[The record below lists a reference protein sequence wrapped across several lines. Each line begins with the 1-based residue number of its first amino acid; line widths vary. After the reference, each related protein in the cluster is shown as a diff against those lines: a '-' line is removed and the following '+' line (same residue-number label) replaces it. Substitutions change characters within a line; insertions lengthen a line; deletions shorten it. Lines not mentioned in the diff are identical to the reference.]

1 VSEDS
6 LPDGSPAPL
15 PPIEFSA
22 KLTGAL
28 KDPLWDAGAPGLLFG
43 SSWFVASRRRR
54 RVHRGDIH
62 TKTNSNFQ
70 KISANFF
77 SNTPIDLYGREA
89 PPSKTRPPGR
99 RVSRISMLFPGSEE
113 AGKAGGWCEMF
124 QCIVHTK
131 PQRLTLILESA

>member
-1 VSEDS
+1 MSEDS

-43 SSWFVASRRRR
+43 SSWFVASRTRR
-54 RVHRGDIH
+54 RVYRGDIH

-70 KISANFF
+70 KILRIF
-77 SNTPIDLYGREA
+77 SSTPRLIYMGERR
-89 PPSKTRPPGR
+89 PPGKTRPPVGA
-99 RVSRISMLFPGSEE
+99 FG
-113 AGKAGGWCEMF
+113 
-124 QCIVHTK
+124 
-131 PQRLTLILESA
+131 